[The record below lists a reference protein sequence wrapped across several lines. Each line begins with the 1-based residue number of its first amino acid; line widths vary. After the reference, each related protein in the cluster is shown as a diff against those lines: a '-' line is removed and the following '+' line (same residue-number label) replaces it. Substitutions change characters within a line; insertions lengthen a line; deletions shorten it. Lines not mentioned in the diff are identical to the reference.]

1 MKGQLNLFEPEFIKD
16 IDCTVDTPV
25 TRGNKDKPIYGTGK
39 RIKPRVPGRRETKHM
54 EEIYLEE
61 LLPLEEYDLIVVL
74 ISGGKDSIATYFKL
88 RELGVP
94 KSKIEFW
101 HHDIDGGNPERHMDL
116 LQIMIDFAGPS
127 EEGKPP
133 KPKFIDAV
141 YIDEDGTIKTIRDEA
156 WCFQFVRRN
165 GGAADGKTNNNA

>member
-1 MKGQLNLFEPEFIKD
+1 MLEIRRCENA
-16 IDCTVDTPV
+16 
-25 TRGNKDKPIYGTGK
+25 NK
-39 RIKPRVPGRRETKHM
+39 
-54 EEIYLEE
+54 
-61 LLPLEEYDLIVVL
+61 
-74 ISGGKDSIATYFKL
+74 
-88 RELGVP
+88 
-94 KSKIEFW
+94 
-101 HHDIDGGNPERHMDL
+101 HDRLQNDYQRNV

>member
-88 RELGVP
+88 RELGAP
-94 KSKIEFW
+94 KSRSVPRRRGWTVLEIRRCENANK
-101 HHDIDGGNPERHMDL
+101 HDR
-116 LQIMIDFAGPS
+116 LQNDYQRKSIQRIANYD
-127 EEGKPP
+127 
-133 KPKFIDAV
+133 
-141 YIDEDGTIKTIRDEA
+141 
-156 WCFQFVRRN
+156 
-165 GGAADGKTNNNA
+165 